1 MKIGESHNI
10 AVWKNWFAWY
20 PVWAEGE
27 LVIFETIE
35 RKDIS
40 VEDWWTPDF
49 PKYQYRRID
58 NKPKNINFA
67 I

>member
-10 AVWKNWFAWY
+10 AVWENWFAWH

-27 LVIFETIE
+27 RVVFEVVE

-49 PKYQYRRID
+49 PKYQYKRID
-58 NKPKNINFA
+58 KTPKNINFA